1 MLRPGTQLYE
11 ANYSESTIAILI
23 YKYHRV
29 MRPNTVHAAFT
40 PVPSICHGGH
50 FYCSSTMQDSLLGII
65 HSFVDH
71 IKITNTNHPPV
82 ASLLRYMARFY
93 HSGLIELGIEAF
105 TGDHYFC
112 LQDYNKL
119 SVYPAPENFHIPR
132 VETVDGA
139 LDLFS
144 LCFLV
149 IFGNVLDF
157 RTYSTPDGHP
167 LNNKNPHDVNG
178 ITIDERYNMCT
189 ARGVCIELLC
199 WWSSKYRLRNTG
211 MWSLKGKRYE
221 KTFDDFPITFLLE
234 EAALLLEY
242 KTRAL
247 LDKREGAPGCSISK
261 LHDQILNVVY
271 LFGEEAKDRWDE
283 LVTASSEFHKEQ
295 LSMGGPKKEYLE
307 VVELDP
313 PQAFG
318 KVEIFFNFCP

>member
-1 MLRPGTQLYE
+1 
-11 ANYSESTIAILI
+11 
-23 YKYHRV
+23 
-29 MRPNTVHAAFT
+29 
-40 PVPSICHGGH
+40 
-50 FYCSSTMQDSLLGII
+50 
-65 HSFVDH
+65 
-71 IKITNTNHPPV
+71 
-82 ASLLRYMARFY
+82 
-93 HSGLIELGIEAF
+93 
-105 TGDHYFC
+105 
-112 LQDYNKL
+112 
-119 SVYPAPENFHIPR
+119 
-132 VETVDGA
+132 
-139 LDLFS
+139 
-144 LCFLV
+144 
-149 IFGNVLDF
+149 
-157 RTYSTPDGHP
+157 
-167 LNNKNPHDVNG
+167 
-178 ITIDERYNMCT
+178 
-189 ARGVCIELLC
+189 
-199 WWSSKYRLRNTG
+199 

-283 LVTASSEFHKEQ
+283 LVTASSEFRKEQ